1 MSEKISINKTVKPL
15 VENLLDKA
23 DQLNIG
29 IHTTD
34 GGAKI
39 IDAGI
44 NHDGCLESGRLIT
57 EICMGGLGKVGL
69 TMSSNTTNWPLTINV
84 HSTNPVLSCLASQY
98 AGWNLSFVKEE
109 DNFNAL
115 GSGPCR
121 ALALKE
127 DLFKDLDYSDKF
139 YSTVVVMEVDRNPPQ
154 EIIDKIVSDCSIS
167 EKNLTIILTP
177 TKSLSGCTQV
187 VGRVLEVGM
196 HKLHEIGF
204 PLDKVVDGFGSAP
217 VPPPAPD
224 FLIGM
229 GRTNDAILYGG
240 IVHLFV
246 DVPDDEAFELAKR
259 LPSSTSSDYGKP
271 FADIF
276 KEYKFDFYKIDKL
289 LFSPAK
295 VIVST
300 IKTGKTFTEGSTNI
314 ELIEKSFN
322 K

>member
-1 MSEKISINKTVKPL
+1 MNKDISINKVVKPL
-15 VENLLDKA
+15 VEKLVENANELNLGLSKS
-23 DQLNIG
+23 
-29 IHTTD
+29 D
-34 GGAKI
+34 GGANI

-44 NHDGCLESGRLIT
+44 NNHGCLESGKLIT
-57 EICMGGLGKVGL
+57 EICMGGLGRVSL
-69 TMSSNTTNWPLTINV
+69 SMVNSFENWPLSIHV
-84 HSTNPVLSCLASQY
+84 HSTDPVISCLASQY

-121 ALALKE
+121 ALAQKE
-127 DLFKDLDYSDKF
+127 ELFKDLGYSDKF
-139 YSTVVVMEVDRNPPQ
+139 FSTVVILEVDRVPPQ
-154 EIIDKIVSDCSIS
+154 EIIDKITNDCNIS

-177 TKSLSGCTQV
+177 TRSLSGCVQV

-196 HKLHEIGF
+196 HKVHEIGF
-204 PLDKVVDGFGSAP
+204 PLDKIIDGFGSAP
-217 VPPPAPD
+217 IPPPAPD

-240 IVHLFV
+240 VVHLYV
-246 DVPDDEAFELAKR
+246 DVDDDEAYELAKR

-271 FADIF
+271 FSDIF
-276 KEYKFDFYKIDKL
+276 KDCKYDFYKIDKL

-295 VIVST
+295 VIITT
-300 IKTGKTFTEGSTNI
+300 IKTGKTFTEGSIDTN
-314 ELIEKSFN
+314 LIDKSFN

>member
-1 MSEKISINKTVKPL
+1 MNHNCIN
-15 VENLLDKA
+15 
-23 DQLNIG
+23 
-29 IHTTD
+29 
-34 GGAKI
+34 
-39 IDAGI
+39 
-44 NHDGCLESGRLIT
+44 
-57 EICMGGLGKVGL
+57 
-69 TMSSNTTNWPLTINV
+69 LTI
-84 HSTNPVLSCLASQY
+84 LYL
-98 AGWNLSFVKEE
+98 
-109 DNFNAL
+109 
-115 GSGPCR
+115 
-121 ALALKE
+121 
-127 DLFKDLDYSDKF
+127 DLDYSDKF

-240 IVHLFV
+240 TVHLFV

-276 KEYKFDFYKIDKL
+276 KEYKYDFYKI
-289 LFSPAK
+289 
-295 VIVST
+295 IVST
-300 IKTGKTFTEGSTNI
+300 IKTGKTFTQGSTDL

>member
-1 MSEKISINKTVKPL
+1 MNDKISINKTVKPL
-15 VENLLDKA
+15 VEKLLEKA
-23 DQLNIG
+23 DQINIG
-29 IHTTD
+29 VHTSE

-39 IDAGI
+39 VDAGI
-44 NHDGCLESGRLIT
+44 NYNGCLESGRLIT
-57 EICMGGLGKVGL
+57 EICMGGLGKVDL
-69 TMSSNTTNWPLTINV
+69 TMTSNTDNWPLTINV
-84 HSTNPVLSCLASQY
+84 SSTNPVLSCLGSQY

-139 YSTVVVMEVDRNPPQ
+139 YSTVVVLEVDRNPPQ
-154 EIIDKIVSDCSIS
+154 EIIDKISTDCGVS

-177 TKSLSGCTQV
+177 TKSLSGSVQV

-240 IVHLFV
+240 TVHLFV

-276 KEYKFDFYKIDKL
+276 KEYKYDFYKIDKL

-300 IKTGKTFTEGSTNI
+300 VKTGKTFIEGATNL
-314 ELIEKSFN
+314 ELINASFN

>member
-1 MSEKISINKTVKPL
+1 MNNNISINKLVKPL
-15 VENLLDKA
+15 VERLLDSA
-23 DQLNIG
+23 EQLNLG
-29 IHTTD
+29 VDVTD

-39 IDAGI
+39 VDAGI
-44 NHDGCLESGRLIT
+44 NYNGCLESGRIIT
-57 EICMGGLGKVGL
+57 EVCMGGLGRVSL
-69 TMSSNTTNWPLTINV
+69 TMGNNIPKWPLTINV

-98 AGWNLSFVKEE
+98 AGWSLSFVKEE

-121 ALALKE
+121 ALAQKE
-127 DLFKDLDYSDKF
+127 ELFKDLNYSDKF
-139 YSTVVVMEVDRNPPQ
+139 FSTVVVMEVDRKPPQ
-154 EIIDKIVSDCSIS
+154 EVIDKITNDCNVS
-167 EKNLTIILTP
+167 EKNLTVILTP
-177 TKSLSGCTQV
+177 TKSLSGCVQV

-240 IVHLFV
+240 LIHLYV
-246 DVPDDEAFELAKR
+246 DVDDDEALELAKR

-271 FADIF
+271 FSEIF
-276 KEYKFDFYKIDKL
+276 KEYKYDFYKIDKL

-295 VIVST
+295 VIVTT
-300 IKTGKTFTEGSTNI
+300 IKTGATYTAGSI
-314 ELIEKSFN
+314 DLDLIDKSFN

>member
-1 MSEKISINKTVKPL
+1 MNDKISINKTVKPL
-15 VENLLDKA
+15 VEKLLDTA

-29 IHTTD
+29 VHTTD

-44 NHDGCLESGRLIT
+44 NYNGCLESGRLIT
-57 EICMGGLGKVGL
+57 EICMGGLGKVDL
-69 TMSSNTTNWPLTINV
+69 TMSSNTLNWPLTINV
-84 HSTNPVLSCLASQY
+84 HSTDPVLSCLASQY

-127 DLFKDLDYSDKF
+127 DLFNDLNYSDKF
-139 YSTVVVMEVDRNPPQ
+139 YSTVVVLEVDRNPPQ
-154 EIIDKIVSDCSIS
+154 EIIDKITNDCGIS

-177 TKSLSGCTQV
+177 TRSLSGSVQV

-204 PLDKVVDGFGSAP
+204 PLDKVIDGFGSAP

-240 IVHLFV
+240 TVHLFV

-276 KEYKFDFYKIDKL
+276 KEYKYDFYKIDKL

-300 IKTGKTFTEGSTNI
+300 IKTGKTFIEGSTNI
-314 ELIEKSFN
+314 DLVEKSFN

>member
-1 MSEKISINKTVKPL
+1 MNDKISINKTAKPL
-15 VENLLDKA
+15 VEKLLEMA

-57 EICMGGLGKVGL
+57 EICMGGLGRVDL
-69 TMSSNTTNWPLTINV
+69 TMSSNTENWPLTINV
-84 HSTNPVLSCLASQY
+84 YSTNPVLSCLASQY

-139 YSTVVVMEVDRNPPQ
+139 YSTVVVLEVDRNPPQ
-154 EIIDKIVSDCSIS
+154 EIIDKITSDCGIS
-167 EKNLTIILTP
+167 EKNLTVILTP
-177 TKSLSGCTQV
+177 TKSLSGSVQV

-276 KEYKFDFYKIDKL
+276 KEYKYDFYKIDKL

-295 VIVST
+295 VMVST
-300 IKTGKTFTEGSTNI
+300 IKTGKTFTEGSINLDLVET
-314 ELIEKSFN
+314 SFN

>member
-300 IKTGKTFTEGSTNI
+300 IKTGKTFKEGSTNI

>member
-1 MSEKISINKTVKPL
+1 MNDKISLNKTVKPL
-15 VENLLDKA
+15 VEKLLDTA
-23 DQLNIG
+23 GQLNVG

-44 NHDGCLESGRLIT
+44 NYNGCLESGRLIT
-57 EICMGGLGKVGL
+57 EICMGGLGKVDL
-69 TMSSNTTNWPLTINV
+69 TMSSNTPNWPLTINV
-84 HSTNPVLSCLASQY
+84 HSTDPVLSCLASQY

-127 DLFKDLDYSDKF
+127 DLFDDLNYSDKF
-139 YSTVVVMEVDRNPPQ
+139 YSTVVVLEVDRNPPQ
-154 EIIDKIVSDCSIS
+154 EIIDKITNDCGVS

-177 TKSLSGCTQV
+177 TRSLSGSVQV

-240 IVHLFV
+240 TVHLFV

-276 KEYKFDFYKIDKL
+276 KEYKYDFYKIDKL

-300 IKTGKTFTEGSTNI
+300 IKTGKTFVEGSTNI
-314 ELIEKSFN
+314 DLVEKSFN

>member
-1 MSEKISINKTVKPL
+1 MSNNISINKTTKPL
-15 VENLLDKA
+15 VEKLIEKVSELNLS
-23 DQLNIG
+23 IE
-29 IHTTD
+29 TTE

-44 NHDGCLESGRLIT
+44 NSSGCLESGRLIT
-57 EICMGGLGKVGL
+57 EICMGGLGYVSLSMNNNIKE
-69 TMSSNTTNWPLTINV
+69 WPLSIHV
-84 HSTNPVLSCLASQY
+84 HSSNPVLSCLASQY

-121 ALALKE
+121 ALAQKE
-127 DLFKDLDYSDKF
+127 EIFNDLNYKDKF
-139 YSTVVVMEVDRNPPQ
+139 FSTVVILEVDRRPPQ
-154 EIIDKIVSDCSIS
+154 EIIDKITTDCGIS
-167 EKNLTIILTP
+167 EKNLTLILTP
-177 TKSLSGCTQV
+177 TRSLSGCVQV

-204 PLDKVVDGFGSAP
+204 PLKKVIDGFGSAP

-240 IVHLFV
+240 QVHLYV
-246 DVPDDEAFELAKR
+246 DVDDDEAYELAKR
-259 LPSSTSSDYGKP
+259 LPSSTSKDYGRT
-271 FADIF
+271 FAEIF
-276 KEYKFDFYKIDKL
+276 KEYKYDFYQIDKL

-295 VIVST
+295 VIIT
-300 IKTGKTFTEGSTNI
+300 TLKTGKTFVSGEINTELVNQ
-314 ELIEKSFN
+314 SFS

>member
-1 MSEKISINKTVKPL
+1 MNNNISINKLVKPL
-15 VENLLDKA
+15 VEKLLDLA
-23 DQLNIG
+23 EQLNLG
-29 IHTTD
+29 VDTTN

-39 IDAGI
+39 VDAGI
-44 NHDGCLESGRLIT
+44 KHNGCLESGRIIT
-57 EICMGGLGKVGL
+57 EICMGGLGRVSL
-69 TMSSNTTNWPLTINV
+69 TMSNNLPKWPLTINV
-84 HSTNPVLSCLASQY
+84 YSTNPVLSCLASQY

-121 ALALKE
+121 ALAQKE
-127 DLFKDLDYSDKF
+127 ELFKDLNYSDKF
-139 YSTVVVMEVDRNPPQ
+139 FSTVVIMEVDRKPPQ
-154 EIIDKIVSDCSIS
+154 EIIDKIINDCNIS

-177 TKSLSGCTQV
+177 TRSLSGCVQV

-204 PLDKVVDGFGSAP
+204 PLNKVVDGFGSAP

-240 IVHLFV
+240 SIHLYV
-246 DVPDDEAFELAKR
+246 DVENDEALELAKR
-259 LPSSTSSDYGKP
+259 LPSLTSSDYGKP
-271 FADIF
+271 FAEIF
-276 KEYKFDFYKIDKL
+276 KEYKYDFYKIDKL

-295 VIVST
+295 VIVTT
-300 IKTGKTFTEGSTNI
+300 IKTGATYTEGSLNLD
-314 ELIEKSFN
+314 LIDKSFN

>member
-1 MSEKISINKTVKPL
+1 MNDKISINKTVKPL
-15 VENLLDKA
+15 VEKLLEKA
-23 DQLNIG
+23 DQLNISV
-29 IHTTD
+29 HTTE

-39 IDAGI
+39 VDAGI
-44 NHDGCLESGRLIT
+44 KYNGCLESGRLIT
-57 EICMGGLGKVGL
+57 EICMGGLGKVDL
-69 TMSSNTTNWPLTINV
+69 TMTSNTDKWPLTINV
-84 HSTNPVLSCLASQY
+84 NSTNPVLSCLASQY

-139 YSTVVVMEVDRNPPQ
+139 YSTVVVLEVDRNPPQ
-154 EIIDKIVSDCSIS
+154 EIIDKISTDCGVS

-177 TKSLSGCTQV
+177 TKSLSGSVQV

-240 IVHLFV
+240 TVHLFV

-276 KEYKFDFYKIDKL
+276 KEYKYDFYKIDKL

-300 IKTGKTFTEGSTNI
+300 VKTGKTFIEGATNL
-314 ELIEKSFN
+314 ELIDASFN

>member
-57 EICMGGLGKVGL
+57 EICMGGLGKVDL

-300 IKTGKTFTEGSTNI
+300 IKTGKTFTQGSTNI

>member
-1 MSEKISINKTVKPL
+1 MNDKISINKTVKPL
-15 VENLLDKA
+15 VEKLLDTA
-23 DQLNIG
+23 VQLNVG
-29 IHTTD
+29 VHTTD

-44 NHDGCLESGRLIT
+44 NYNGCLESGRLIT
-57 EICMGGLGKVGL
+57 EICMGGLGKVDL
-69 TMSSNTTNWPLTINV
+69 TMSSNTPNWPLTINV
-84 HSTNPVLSCLASQY
+84 HSTDPVLSCLASQY

-127 DLFKDLDYSDKF
+127 DLFDDLNYSDKF
-139 YSTVVVMEVDRNPPQ
+139 YSTVVVLEVDRNPPQ
-154 EIIDKIVSDCSIS
+154 EIIDKITNDCGVS

-177 TKSLSGCTQV
+177 TRSLSGSVQV

-240 IVHLFV
+240 TVHLFV

-276 KEYKFDFYKIDKL
+276 KEYKYDFYKIDKL

-300 IKTGKTFTEGSTNI
+300 IKTGKTFVEGSTNI
-314 ELIEKSFN
+314 DLVEKSFN

>member
-1 MSEKISINKTVKPL
+1 MSENISINKAVKPL
-15 VENLLDKA
+15 VEKLVENAELLNL
-23 DQLNIG
+23 G
-29 IHTTD
+29 ISTSE

-44 NHDGCLESGRLIT
+44 NNTGCLESGRLIT
-57 EICMGGLGKVGL
+57 EICMGGLGRVSL
-69 TMSSNTTNWPLTINV
+69 SMNSNTPNWPLSIHV

-127 DLFKDLDYSDKF
+127 DLFKDLKYSDKF
-139 YSTVVVMEVDRNPPQ
+139 YSTVVVLEVDRNPPQ
-154 EIIDKIVSDCSIS
+154 EIIDKITSDCDVS

-177 TKSLSGCTQV
+177 TKSLSGSVQV

-204 PLDKVVDGFGSAP
+204 PLNKVIDGFGSAP

-240 IVHLFV
+240 VVHLFV
-246 DVPDDEAFELAKR
+246 NVDDDEAYELAKR

-276 KEYKFDFYKIDKL
+276 KEYKYDFYKIDKL

-295 VIVST
+295 VIVT
-300 IKTGKTFTEGSTNI
+300 TLKTGKTFTEGTVNNG
-314 ELIEKSFN
+314 LVDKSFN

>member
-1 MSEKISINKTVKPL
+1 MTEKISINKVVKPL
-15 VENLLDKA
+15 VEKLIETA

-29 IHTTD
+29 VRISE

-44 NHDGCLESGRLIT
+44 NYAGCLESGRLIT
-57 EICMGGLGKVGL
+57 EICMGGLGRVSL
-69 TMSSNTTNWPLTINV
+69 SMTSNTPNWPLSIHV

-127 DLFKDLDYSDKF
+127 DLFKDLNYSDKF
-139 YSTVVVMEVDRNPPQ
+139 YSTVVVLEVDKNPPQ
-154 EIIDKIVSDCSIS
+154 EIIDKITNDCGIS
-167 EKNLTIILTP
+167 EKNLTVILTP
-177 TKSLSGCTQV
+177 TKSLSGSVQV

-240 IVHLFV
+240 MVHLFV
-246 DVPDDEAFELAKR
+246 DVDDDEAYELAKR

-271 FADIF
+271 FADVF
-276 KEYKFDFYKIDKL
+276 KEYKYDFYKIDKL

-295 VIVST
+295 VIVTT
-300 IKTGKTFTEGSTNI
+300 IKTGKTFTEGSI
-314 ELIEKSFN
+314 DLELVDKSFN

>member
-1 MSEKISINKTVKPL
+1 MSDKISINKAVKPL

-23 DQLNIG
+23 DHLNIG
-29 IHTTD
+29 IYTTD

-44 NHDGCLESGRLIT
+44 NNAGCLESGRLIT
-57 EICMGGLGKVGL
+57 EICMGGLGKVSL
-69 TMSSNTTNWPLTINV
+69 TMSSNTPNWPLTVNV

-177 TKSLSGCTQV
+177 TKSLSGCVQV

-224 FLIGM
+224 FLVGM

-240 IVHLFV
+240 TVHLFV

-300 IKTGKTFTEGSTNI
+300 IKTGKTFTQGSTNI

>member
-246 DVPDDEAFELAKR
+246 DVADDEAFELAKR

-314 ELIEKSFN
+314 ELIEK
-322 K
+322 